1 MLEDTSTV
9 ELVRSTL
16 TLALKIAFPVL
27 AAGVVIGLVISLAQS
42 ITSLQDQTLSIVPKI
57 FGMIVVSVLLLS
69 WMVRQ
74 LIEFSAAMFTLG

>member
-1 MLEDTSTV
+1 M
-9 ELVRSTL
+9 
-16 TLALKIAFPVL
+16 
-27 AAGVVIGLVISLAQS
+27 IGLVISLAQS